1 MSRLKRLCA
10 IGILISMA
18 AQSTLVGATEKLDF
32 ETEKPKQEKTSNY
45 GYIPPAE
52 SKYARNPKYNLKR
65 SSLPSSFGSTAKPVR
80 NQEPFGTCW
89 VFAGT
94 GIFEYAVDKQNQSNI
109 SDFSEEH
116 MIQRLSKKDSAGY
129 QITSKDNGGN
139 EFMYAGYFA
148 SGFGP
153 VQDSLFPYRY
163 DNEFLSALD
172 SIFDARAEYRAKDIQ
187 FFDTTC
193 TQEGTLTEETKSTV
207 KTAIYNYGAASCGI
221 AWYDS
226 FVQSDQISFICT
238 EQNAREDLINH
249 EITIVGWDDSYSKD
263 HFEGNAKKNGAWLIR
278 NSWGRQTGDQGY
290 FWVSYEDTSLIPSC
304 SIRSYETLDADETL
318 YNLDD
323 CGALYPEVMYRNAN
337 KAGFINV
344 FSIKNDHQVIKEV
357 TFYESE
363 TNADYQIFYI
373 PVSNTGELQIN
384 DKKELTSKR
393 TVPYPGYHT
402 VSIEKEKQLKITG
415 KAAIMVE
422 ITSNYSEASIGAE
435 GALFNES
442 QQLYF
447 PSIHK
452 RESYLYI
459 NGRCQ
464 DIFSQSD
471 FGNWSI
477 KLVTKTEKDS
487 SQPQQIPTTEEK
499 KPTTTVAPKPTQ
511 TKSKITYVS
520 NPSKSIYSGKAIK
533 KSLTVKSGRKKLT
546 NGKDY
551 TITYS
556 GNKNCGRAKMTIKG
570 KGNYTGSYT
579 RYFYIYPKK
588 AALKKLK
595 AGKKKL
601 TVYLKKSPGGVTG
614 YQIRYSLKKNFKSS
628 KYKISKK
635 TTYTIKKLKKKKT
648 YYVKVRAYKMVG
660 GKKLYGSYS
669 KYKKIRVK

>member
-1 MSRLKRLCA
+1 MRRLKRLCA

-18 AQSTLVGATEKLDF
+18 AQSTLVGATENSDF
-32 ETEKPKQEKTSNY
+32 ETEKPKQEKTSKY

-52 SKYARNPKYNLKR
+52 LKYAKNPKDNLKR
-65 SSLPSSFGSTAKPVR
+65 SSLPSKFGSLNKPVR
-80 NQEPFGTCW
+80 NQNPFGTCW
-89 VFAGT
+89 AFAGT
-94 GIFEYAVDKQNQSNI
+94 GIFEYAVDKQHQNNS

-116 MIQRLSKKDSAGY
+116 MIERLSEKGSTGY
-129 QITSKDNGGN
+129 QINDKSNGGN
-139 EFMYAGYFA
+139 EYMYAGYFA

-153 VQDSLFPYRY
+153 VQESLFPYRY

-172 SIFDARAEYRAKDIQ
+172 SIFDARAEYRTKDIQ

-193 TQEGTLTEETKSTV
+193 TQEGTLSEETKSTV

-226 FVQSDQISFICT
+226 FVQSDQTSFICT

-263 HFEGNAKKNGAWLIR
+263 HFEGNANKNGAWLIR
-278 NSWGRQTGDQGY
+278 NSWGNGVGDQGY
-290 FWVSYEDTSLIPSC
+290 FWVSYEDTSLLPSC
-304 SIRSYETLDADETL
+304 TIRSYDSLKTNETI

-323 CGALYPEVMYRNAN
+323 CGALYPEVMYRNLD

-344 FSIKNDHQVIKEV
+344 FSITNPNQVMKEV

-363 TNADYQIFYI
+363 TNASYQIYYI
-373 PVSNTGELQIN
+373 PVSSSGELQIN
-384 DKKELTSKR
+384 QKKELTSKK

-402 VSIEKEKQLKITG
+402 VTLDNPINVTG

-422 ITSNYSEASIGAE
+422 ITSNHSEVSIGAE
-435 GALFNES
+435 GTLNRGS
-442 QQLYF
+442 QQLYI
-447 PSIHK
+447 PTIHQG
-452 RESYLYI
+452 ESYVYV
-459 NGRCQ
+459 NGTCN
-464 DIFSQSD
+464 DIFRQSD

-477 KLVTKTEKDS
+477 KLVTETKEYSDETNEK
-487 SQPQQIPTTEEK
+487 PATEEK
-499 KPTTTVAPKPTQ
+499 KPTPEPTSIPNPTPQ
-511 TKSKITYVS
+511 RSKITYVS
-520 NPSKSIYSGKAIK
+520 NPSKSTYSGKTIK
-533 KSLTVKSGRKKLT
+533 KSLTVKSGSRKLT

-570 KGNYTGSYT
+570 KGNYTGTYT

-601 TVYLKKSPGGVTG
+601 TVYLKKSFGGVTG
-614 YQIRYSLKKNFKSS
+614 YQIRYSLKKNFKGS
-628 KYKISKK
+628 KYKTSKK
-635 TTYTIKKLKKKKT
+635 SKYTIKKLKKKKT
-648 YYVKVRAYKMVG
+648 YYVKIRAYKTVG
-660 GKKLYGSYS
+660 GKKLYGSWS
-669 KYKKIRVK
+669 KYKKIKVK